1 MIVTPFSHCVFL
13 WSYNL
18 ISRGGSETPKT
29 GLRSNNPLSCGWSE
43 MPKTRLS
50 PRLATVF
57 FMELQPCFLWM
68 VWNAENGAVATSNH
82 CVFLRSN
89 NPLSR
94 GRTEMPKTRL
104 SQLSVIVFFME
115 LHPCFLWMVWNAE
128 NTVVTTFS
136 HCVFY
141 GVTPLFPTDGLKCRK
156 HGCHNFQLSCFGVT
170 TLFLVDGLKHRKRG
184 CNHRETF
191 TF

>member
-1 MIVTPFSHCVFL
+1 MISPRRNTKFFHFPIVIRSYNPVSPRILWNTENTIITTFSHGVFYGVTPLF
-13 WSYNL
+13 
-18 ISRGGSETPKT
+18 SRGCSET
-29 GLRSNNPLSCGWSE
+29 
-43 MPKTRLS
+43 PKTRLS

-57 FMELQPCFLWM
+57 FMKLQPNFSRR
-68 VWNAENGAVATSNH
+68 VWNTG
-82 CVFLRSN
+82 
-89 NPLSR
+89 
-94 GRTEMPKTRL
+94 
-104 SQLSVIVFFME
+104 
-115 LHPCFLWMVWNAE
+115 

-141 GVTPLFPTDGLKCRK
+141 GVTTFFPADGLKCRK

-184 CNHRETF
+184 CNHRETS